1 MKGRL
6 AALGVAVL
14 ATAALAASPPE
25 KELALAR
32 DTAKQLMQS
41 TRALLEAQVQSVG
54 TARAMSACAHEAQ
67 EMARATAPQGWTVR
81 RVSLKARNAADRPD
95 AWERRQL
102 LALESAHRGKP
113 LAADFEVAEVMRV
126 RGRPV
131 LRYLR
136 PITIPGPMCL
146 QCHGDRAAMAADV
159 RDTLARHYPRDVA
172 HGYRVGDLRGAVSVT
187 LPIAAN

>member
-1 MKGRL
+1 
-6 AALGVAVL
+6 
-14 ATAALAASPPE
+14 
-25 KELALAR
+25 
-32 DTAKQLMQS
+32 
-41 TRALLEAQVQSVG
+41 
-54 TARAMSACAHEAQ
+54 MSACAHEAQ

-95 AWERRQL
+95 AWERKQL

-113 LAADFEVAEVMRV
+113 LAADFDVAEVMRV

-131 LRYLR
+131 LRYLK

-159 RDTLARHYPRDVA
+159 RDTLARHYLRDVA

-187 LPIAAN
+187 MPLASR